1 MEEIIYPET
10 SDLSFLRLIEKNTN
24 KIEETF
30 NIILSLRGNKIMFE
44 GELKNKK
51 KFKEYITQLTK
62 VYKQKKRMTNH
73 DIEFSLSMA
82 ENGKIKEIDKDIKS
96 KNKLIV
102 NNKLINPKTY
112 NQKRFLNSIKK
123 NVLTFAI
130 GPAGTGK
137 TFLAVGMALYY
148 YLNKMVERIVLTRPV
163 VEAGEKLGFLP
174 GDIKQKINPY
184 LRPLYDS
191 LYYFIGIEKTI
202 ELIENQTIEIA
213 PLAYMRGRTIN
224 NAFIILDEGQ
234 NTLNSQMKMFLTRFG
249 ENSRVVVTAD
259 ISQIDL
265 EIPKKSGI
273 FKAIE
278 ILSDVKG
285 IGIIN
290 LTKKDVIR
298 HPLVQKIINAYE
310 KTEINKE

>member
-1 MEEIIYPET
+1 MEEIIYPES

-24 KIEETF
+24 KIEKTF

-62 VYKQKKRMTNH
+62 VYKEKRRMTNH

-96 KNKLIV
+96 KSKLIV

-148 YLNKMVERIVLTRPV
+148 YLNKTVERIVLTRPV

-213 PLAYMRGRTIN
+213 PLA
-224 NAFIILDEGQ
+224 
-234 NTLNSQMKMFLTRFG
+234 
-249 ENSRVVVTAD
+249 
-259 ISQIDL
+259 
-265 EIPKKSGI
+265 
-273 FKAIE
+273 
-278 ILSDVKG
+278 LSL
-285 IGIIN
+285 IHI
-290 LTKKDVIR
+290 
-298 HPLVQKIINAYE
+298 
-310 KTEINKE
+310 

>member
-1 MEEIIYPET
+1 MEEIIYPES

-24 KIEETF
+24 KIEKTF

-62 VYKQKKRMTNH
+62 VYKEKRRMTNH

-96 KNKLIV
+96 KSKLIV

-148 YLNKMVERIVLTRPV
+148 YLNKTVERIVLTRPV

-265 EIPKKSGI
+265 ENPKKSGI

-310 KTEINKE
+310 KMEINKE

>member
-1 MEEIIYPET
+1 MEEIIYPEN

-24 KIEETF
+24 KIEKTF

-62 VYKQKKRMTNH
+62 VYKEKRRITNH
-73 DIEFSLSMA
+73 DIEFSLNMA
-82 ENGKIKEIDKDIKS
+82 ENGKIKEINKDIKS
-96 KNKLIV
+96 KDKLIV

-112 NQKRFLNSIKK
+112 NQKRFLNSIRK

-202 ELIENQTIEIA
+202 ELIEKQTIEIA

-249 ENSRVVVTAD
+249 EDSRVVVTAD

-265 EIPKKSGI
+265 ENPKKSGI

-278 ILSDVKG
+278 ILSYIKG

-310 KTEINKE
+310 KTEIDKE

>member
-1 MEEIIYPET
+1 MEEIVYPEST
-10 SDLSFLRLIEKNTN
+10 DFSFLRLIEKNSS
-24 KIEETF
+24 KIESNF
-30 NIILSLRGNKIMFE
+30 NIIISLRGNKIMFD
-44 GELKNKK
+44 GNSKNTKR
-51 KFKEYITQLTK
+51 FKEYINQLQN
-62 VYKQKKRMTNH
+62 VYKQKKRMTSH
-73 DIEFSLSMA
+73 DIDFSLSMA
-82 ENGKIKEIDKDIKS
+82 ENDKIKEIQEDIKQ
-96 KNKLIV
+96 KNKLSV
-102 NNKLINPKTY
+102 NNKQINPKTY

-123 NVLTFAI
+123 NDLTFAI

-148 YLNKMVERIVLTRPV
+148 YLNKKVERIVLTRPV

-191 LYYFIGIEKTI
+191 LYYFIGIEKTN
-202 ELIENQTIEIA
+202 ELIDNQTIEIA

-249 ENSRVVVTAD
+249 ENSKVVVTAD

-265 EIPKKSGI
+265 ENPKKSGI
-273 FKAIE
+273 FKAID
-278 ILSDVKG
+278 ILSEIKG
-285 IGIIN
+285 IGIIY
-290 LTKKDVIR
+290 LTKKDVVR

-310 KTEINKE
+310 KQEKE